1 MNFLDKI
8 AAERKLGFSFE
19 KKSLIGAI
27 QNGDDVAL
35 IAEIKRKS
43 PSKGKLRQLG
53 AAKTALEMESA
64 GAAAISVLTEPKYFG
79 GSLEDLTQATRS
91 VGIPVLRKDFIVDLN
106 QLGESV
112 LYGADA
118 VLLIASILGA
128 ETEYFVDVAHELGLE
143 CLVEIH
149 TEADLNY
156 ALDSRA
162 KLIGVNNRDLST
174 LKVDLNTTEKLAPKI
189 SKSRLIVAESGVSS
203 RKDVERMKKA
213 GAKAVL
219 VGTSI
224 MKSNNLRKKIMELS
238 GK

>member
-1 MNFLDKI
+1 M
-8 AAERKLGFSFE
+8 
-19 KKSLIGAI
+19 IGAI
-27 QNGDDVAL
+27 LEEDDVAL

-43 PSKGKLRQLG
+43 PNGGNLRRLD

-79 GSLEDLTQATRS
+79 GSLEDLAAVKRS
-91 VGIPVLRKDFIVDLN
+91 VGIPVLRKDFIVDIN
-106 QLGESV
+106 QLNESV

-143 CLVEIH
+143 CLVEVH
-149 TEADLNY
+149 NEADVDY
-156 ALDSRA
+156 ALGSRA
-162 KLIGVNNRDLST
+162 KIIGINNRDLST

>member
-27 QNGDDVAL
+27 LEEDDVAL

-43 PSKGKLRQLG
+43 PNGGNLRRLD

-79 GSLEDLTQATRS
+79 GSLEDLAAVKRS
-91 VGIPVLRKDFIVDLN
+91 VGIPVLRKDFIVDIN
-106 QLGESV
+106 QLNESV

-143 CLVEIH
+143 CLVEVH
-149 TEADLNY
+149 NEADVDY
-156 ALDSRA
+156 ALGSRA
-162 KLIGVNNRDLST
+162 KIIGINNRDLST